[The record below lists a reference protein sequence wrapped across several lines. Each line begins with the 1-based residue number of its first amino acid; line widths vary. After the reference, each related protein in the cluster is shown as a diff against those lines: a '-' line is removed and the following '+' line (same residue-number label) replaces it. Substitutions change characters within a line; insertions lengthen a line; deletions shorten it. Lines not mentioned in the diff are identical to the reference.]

1 MKCVCRTPCQARV
14 NDKILT
20 FVAGQVIEFEGIKEA
35 PIHFESLESAI
46 PDFATATDAEL
57 LAAKWSFKQLD
68 EFTKSEYKL
77 AMPKGSKAEMVMR
90 LVDMRLRHVERT

>member
-20 FVAGQVIEFEGIKEA
+20 FAAGQVVEFDGAKEA
-35 PIHFESLESAI
+35 PIHFESLESVV

-57 LAAKWSFKQLD
+57 LAVKWSYKQVN
-68 EFTKSEYKL
+68 EFTKAAYQLE
-77 AMPKGSKAEMVMR
+77 MPIGSKAEMVMR